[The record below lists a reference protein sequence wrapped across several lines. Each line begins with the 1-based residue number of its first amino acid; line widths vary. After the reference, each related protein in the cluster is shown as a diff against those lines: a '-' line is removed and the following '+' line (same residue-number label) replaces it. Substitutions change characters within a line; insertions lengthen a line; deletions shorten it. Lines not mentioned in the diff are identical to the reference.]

1 MTFTEPLGAPDGGD
15 SFSASHHTPDLPA
28 PPSYDDD
35 VVDEEKLD
43 NYDTDS
49 SDLDEERDDES
60 DILDDD
66 AIDTDESDDD
76 LDPLDLDDELEIEDD
91 DDGLVNDIDPEVS
104 TTIDPDSEPR
114 SRGTMYE

>member
-15 SFSASHHTPDLPA
+15 SFSASRRSPDLPA

-43 NYDTDS
+43 NYDSADPE
-49 SDLDEERDDES
+49 LENEDE
-60 DILDDD
+60 LADDD
-66 AIDTDESDDD
+66 VDELVDAGEGDDD
-76 LDPLDLDDELEIEDD
+76 LEPLDLDDEFEIDD
-91 DDGLVNDIDPEVS
+91 DEEGLVNDVDPEVS
-104 TTIDPDSEPR
+104 TDIDPRS